1 MPADFSWLIG
11 KRLVEG
17 FKKDF
22 TWFFGFTGSG
32 RIWTESSWRFVRSEH
47 IYVTSE
53 DDGQLFGL
61 KEPINAALRVLDAT
75 RDAKILECRV
85 ALRTSDL
92 QLDFEGNCR
101 LEFLTMS
108 SGYESWRTENAS
120 QSVYC
125 TGGGNLATFPRDRD
139 V

>member
-11 KRLVEG
+11 KRLVAAL
-17 FKKDF
+17 KRDH
-22 TWFFGFTGSG
+22 TWFFGFTGAG
-32 RIWTESSWRFVRSEH
+32 RILTESPWRFVKVDH

-53 DDGQLFGL
+53 DDGELFGL
-61 KEPINAALRVLDAT
+61 KEPVNAASRVLDAT
-75 RDAKILECRV
+75 REAKVTDCRV
-85 ALRTSDL
+85 ADRTADL

-108 SGYESWRTENAS
+108 SGYESWRTENVS
-120 QSVYC
+120 ESVFC
-125 TGGGNLATFPRDRD
+125 TGGGNLAIFPGKRD